1 MVNCKIFSD
10 QTVKLEQK
18 EVKYFTLEILVKHF
32 TNSHGRD
39 HIDRP
44 ATPNSLPSLIRRA
57 STSNTIFNARDG
69 VSPLQVKHRNCN
81 LCLLM
86 WFFFFA
92 PKRCR
97 FGYVLYKS
105 LPLGPIIQK
114 FYRSPPV
121 SCKFGLLRIW
131 FFFLGCKSV
140 FFFL

>member
-10 QTVKLEQK
+10 QTVKLKQK
-18 EVKYFTLEILVKHF
+18 EVKYFTFEILVKHF

-44 ATPNSLPSLIRRA
+44 TTPNSLPSLTRRA
-57 STSNTIFNARDG
+57 STSNIIFNARYG
-69 VSPLQVKHRNCN
+69 ISPMQVKHRNCN
-81 LCLLM
+81 LCLLI
-86 WFFFFA
+86 WFFFTK
-92 PKRCR
+92 PCGS
-97 FGYVLYKS
+97 GYVLYKS
-105 LPLGPIIQK
+105 LRLGPIIQK

-140 FFFL
+140 FFFYS